1 MQNWPPDK
9 AQWCEQNCNV
19 IFIQL
24 HFYSSYLFNFL
35 RLLSQWNHTVLN
47 SEWSAVFC
55 YYKPQILGPTF
66 LIYVLKW
73 SVILT
78 SLALKNGVKNIKTA
92 GYNCARMVN
101 KYQFSNCNVPKR
113 RTTYLSALDFCN
125 SRIWNIKFEFYRLCT
140 ADRKILFKLGTNKV
154 HQTQYLRLEN
164 CKNQVQINRGLGFI
178 LFFKV
183 WFL

>member
-1 MQNWPPDK
+1 MGHSRIWIFIPVELHFLKISSLIGWLFQLFGEYWKKSSILTLKKLLLLCEMQNWPPDK

-24 HFYSSYLFNFL
+24 HFYSSYPFNFL

-47 SEWSAVFC
+47 SEWSAVLC

-78 SLALKNGVKNIKTA
+78 SLALKNGVKNIQTS
-92 GYNCARMVN
+92 GYNGARTVSYQTLSLVS
-101 KYQFSNCNVPKR
+101 KY
-113 RTTYLSALDFCN
+113 AL
-125 SRIWNIKFEFYRLCT
+125 K
-140 ADRKILFKLGTNKV
+140 
-154 HQTQYLRLEN
+154 QYN
-164 CKNQVQINRGLGFI
+164 
-178 LFFKV
+178 
-183 WFL
+183 